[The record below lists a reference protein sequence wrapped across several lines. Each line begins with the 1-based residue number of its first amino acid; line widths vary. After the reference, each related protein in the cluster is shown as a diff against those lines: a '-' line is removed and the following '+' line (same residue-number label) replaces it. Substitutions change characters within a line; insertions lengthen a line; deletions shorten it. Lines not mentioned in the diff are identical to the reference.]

1 MKDKEL
7 KKLRKII
14 TESLRVQKN
23 CPNQVGYIDSSNAL
37 VDAVAKQ
44 NHVIFGRR
52 GCGKTLL
59 LFESTKLINNEQGNL
74 IVYINCE
81 DYKNHS
87 FPNVLIEILD
97 VIFDKL
103 GSNIGVFA
111 LIGRKRKARKI
122 IVDIKRDL
130 DGLRKKADEQSEAIR
145 EKLSTE
151 KSDLLKAGIKSS
163 VSDVGVSASDSTKR
177 EVERTYNRFDSKI
190 DNLNHLLPKLKKDL
204 STFFQLIKKI
214 KFVFIQLD
222 DFYHLHREIQPYVMD
237 YMHRLCKDLPLY
249 FKVATL
255 KHVSTLF
262 VERSGQPIGA
272 QERHDYQPIHIDFTF
287 QDFGKT
293 ENQIK
298 RIFYKYGEMAGC
310 GEELINSCFKGDG
323 FRRLVLAGGGV
334 PRDCLSLFITAFDNS
349 NEDYRIGKDEVRL
362 LSLSNL
368 ERRIQELTNDS
379 QREEQ
384 DSLLRS
390 IYTIRKFC
398 IDKKNNI
405 FLISERLMQENE
417 NIKKLI
423 YRLLDYRII
432 HNVGSAFTHKSQS
445 GDTYN
450 AFMIDIGCY
459 ANLRKLYG
467 KMNEIDLSSRDA
479 KEQIRSLPIISQE
492 EFDTIWESAPNNL
505 MEEILSKDNDNS
517 I

>member
-1 MKDKEL
+1 MKEKEL
-7 KKLRKII
+7 KKLRKKI

-23 CPNQVGYIDSSNAL
+23 CPEQVGYVDSSSAL

-59 LFESTKLINNEQGNL
+59 LFESTKLIKNERGNL

-103 GSNIGVFA
+103 ASNIGFFT
-111 LIGRKRKARKI
+111 LIGRKRMAKKI
-122 IVDIKRDL
+122 VNDIKKELGDM
-130 DGLRKKADEQSEAIR
+130 RKRADEQSEAIR

-151 KSDLLKAGIKSS
+151 HNDSLRANIKSDISG
-163 VSDVGVSASDSTKR
+163 VGVSASDSTKK
-177 EVERTYNRFDSKI
+177 EIERTYERFDSKI
-190 DNLNHLLPKLKKDL
+190 DSLNRFLPKLKKDL

-222 DFYHLHREIQPYVMD
+222 DFYHLRREIQPYVMD

-262 VERSGQPIGA
+262 IERLGQPVGA

-298 RIFYKYGEMAGC
+298 SIFYKYGEMAGC
-310 GEELINSCFKGDG
+310 EKELVDSCFKGDG

-349 NEDYRIGKDEVRL
+349 SEDYRIGKDEVRL

-368 ERRIQELTNDS
+368 DRRIQELTNDS

-384 DSLLRS
+384 HSLLRS

-479 KEQIRSLPIISQE
+479 KEQIRSLPIITQE
-492 EFDTIWESAPNNL
+492 DFDTIWKSAPDDLLN
-505 MEEILSKDNDNS
+505 EILSKDDE
-517 I
+517 